1 MGLISKPYTFTDGDT
16 IEAAEHNSNFDTVYA
31 AVNGGL
37 DQDNLSGSTQIPNAY
52 LVEIAPTKVGDHAAS
67 DAAFKTATTP
77 GTTASLQKPTT
88 LSGELERLRYRIWA
102 NSSLLNAYYMD
113 SSGTPAASSWV
124 EPRVFWGR
132 QFLPNNGFEVK
143 TSGTATDAP
152 DGWSLYG
159 TPTDLTVTS
168 HASSGD
174 AFGTEKRFLHITGDS
189 AEGIQYVVSGVKPST
204 KYLIGMAYVR
214 TAGTVSMSTTGALG
228 SGDYQNLSLSSATGT
243 TASYLNGIV
252 SSDSSGSD
260 ITVRFHCGDS
270 STEYALYQVWMFELS
285 DTNTFDIPHIPT
297 KTAVYS
303 TADDT
308 VTNTGAGAW
317 SNRSDLTISQYV
329 PALGYRLT
337 YDVVLCFRGPA
348 PSGSNLGYEYA
359 FRIQQTIDGGAAST
373 VEGPYAYRQNF
384 ASNSEFPGGSITMS
398 YVIDNPNPGSTYS
411 FSTDVYTEGTSSGA
425 DTIVFNPT
433 VATGLATQSRA
444 RLVAERI

>member
-189 AEGIQYVVSGVKPST
+189 GEGIQYVVSGVKPST

-285 DTNTFDIPHIPT
+285 DTNTFDIPHIPVRT
-297 KTAVYS
+297 VEVS
-303 TADDT
+303 TQAT
-308 VTNTGAGAW
+308 TPATFTSGQWNWETQTGL
-317 SNRSDLTISQYV
+317 SISQYI
-329 PALGYRLT
+329 PHLGYRAT
-337 YDVVLCFRGPA
+337 YEVTLSYRALGSANDVHKH
-348 PSGSNLGYEYA
+348 A
-359 FRIQQTIDGGAAST
+359 FRIQVDGSTVAGPYIEYTDADGAANFEVGDIITLRYVVDNLAPGATYAFTFDVGAWNDAGGDNSQVVVNPLVDGLQSVST
-373 VEGPYAYRQNF
+373 
-384 ASNSEFPGGSITMS
+384 
-398 YVIDNPNPGSTYS
+398 
-411 FSTDVYTEGTSSGA
+411 
-425 DTIVFNPT
+425 
-433 VATGLATQSRA
+433 A
-444 RLVAERI
+444 RLIVERI